1 MQSDDVV
8 WTIINQRFCSFK
20 AKTRTQTF
28 CRNQYNVTG
37 LCNRTSCPLANSQ
50 YATIEEKEGRLY
62 LCMKTVERAHLPNQL
77 WERLEYWPEIVK
89 HKCKQRLTKMTQYLI
104 RKRRLRLK
112 PQPTLERVE
121 VREARREAKA
131 EKAALLD
138 RSIERELL
146 ARLKQGTYGDIYNFP
161 MAEYESALDA
171 EEAEAEAEK
180 QRRAAEAKRLPPHA
194 RPPPLHP
201 PPPSPVGARPEG
213 EGEGEEGDFVAMEE
227 EDEEEY
233 EYEEEGWSDGA
244 IEEGE
249 EGEEGDSGEGGSDS
263 EGAPRPASPLP
274 LGSLPPRDGES
285 ESEDGEPPS
294 EDDDGRPPTPAARPA
309 APKRLAPERRAVA
322 GSSGAQSKRRRGRRE
337 IEYEE
342 ERAPLTM
349 QTAAMHDW

>member
-62 LCMKTVERAHLPNQL
+62 LCMKTVERAHMPSKL
-77 WERLEYWPEIVK
+77 WEKVLLSKNYAQALASIDSELEFWPAIVK

-112 PQPTLERVE
+112 PQPTLERVHKKVE

-161 MAEYESALDA
+161 MKEYNSALDA
-171 EEAEAEAEK
+171 EEAEAEAARLRDE
-180 QRRAAEAKRLPPHA
+180 AEA
-194 RPPPLHP
+194 
-201 PPPSPVGARPEG
+201 EG
-213 EGEGEEGDFVAMEE
+213 EDGDFVALD
-227 EDEEEY
+227 EDEEEL
-233 EYEEEGWSDGA
+233 EM
-244 IEEGE
+244 EGE
-249 EGEEGDSGEGGSDS
+249 EMWGSQSDGGESGAEESEGGESGGEES
-263 EGAPRPASPLP
+263 A
-274 LGSLPPRDGES
+274 GES
-285 ESEDGEPPS
+285 GAESGAEDAPPAKRA
-294 EDDDGRPPTPAARPA
+294 GPAARPVVGGKA
-309 APKRLAPERRAVA
+309 ERRAGAVA
-322 GSSGAQSKRRRGRRE
+322 PEPKRRRGRRE

-342 ERAPLTM
+342 ERAPLAM
-349 QTAAMHDW
+349 QTADMHDW

>member
-62 LCMKTVERAHLPNQL
+62 LCMKTVERAHMPSKL
-77 WERLEYWPEIVK
+77 WEKVLLSKNYAQALASIDSELEFWPAIVK

-112 PQPTLERVE
+112 PQPTLERVHKKVE

-161 MAEYESALDA
+161 MKEYNSALDA
-171 EEAEAEAEK
+171 EEAEAEAARLRDE
-180 QRRAAEAKRLPPHA
+180 AEA
-194 RPPPLHP
+194 
-201 PPPSPVGARPEG
+201 EG
-213 EGEGEEGDFVAMEE
+213 EDGDFVAL
-227 EDEEEY
+227 DEEE
-233 EYEEEGWSDGA
+233 EELEM
-244 IEEGE
+244 EGE
-249 EGEEGDSGEGGSDS
+249 EMWGSQSDGGESGAEESEGGESGGEESAGESGAES
-263 EGAPRPASPLP
+263 GAEDAPPAK
-274 LGSLPPRDGES
+274 RDG
-285 ESEDGEPPS
+285 PAV
-294 EDDDGRPPTPAARPA
+294 RPVVGGKA
-309 APKRLAPERRAVA
+309 ERRAGVVA
-322 GSSGAQSKRRRGRRE
+322 PEPKRRRGRRE

-342 ERAPLTM
+342 ERAPLAM
-349 QTAAMHDW
+349 QTADMHDW